1 MIADARER
9 GYITYDQLN
18 EVLPPDQVSSD
29 QIEDVMS
36 MLSEMGIQIT
46 EADEESE
53 EEDKGATDL
62 VQTAKPGDVTVAS
75 GGSEKLD
82 RTDDPVRMYLREMGS
97 VELLSREGEI
107 AIAKR
112 IEAGRNTMIAGL
124 CESPLTFQ
132 AITIWRDE
140 LLGEDILLRD
150 VIDLE
155 TTFGNQP
162 GEEGEEPVV
171 AANVPTAP
179 GQEAREDKGAPE
191 DKGEELDADGNPI
204 QRADDDDEEDEQAN
218 MSLAAM
224 EAALKPRVLET
235 LDRIAEDFAQLSEM
249 QDSRISA
256 TLNEDSSFSEAQE
269 AKYQKLR
276 AEIVELVNSLHL
288 HNNRIEALIDQ
299 LYGINRRI
307 MQIDGAMVKLADQA
321 RINRREFIDEYRG
334 RELDPNW
341 LDDMADKDGRGWKMF
356 MERSLD
362 KVSELRAD
370 MAQVGQYVGLDI
382 SEFRRIVGQVQ
393 KGEKEARQAKKE
405 MVEANLRL
413 VISIAKKYTN
423 RGLQFLDLIQEGNIG
438 LMKAVDKFEYRRGYK
453 FSTYATWW
461 IRQAITRSI
470 ADQARTIRIPVH
482 MIETINK
489 LVRTGR
495 QMLHEIGR
503 EPTPE

>member
-132 AITIWRDE
+132 AITIWREE

-155 TTFGNQP
+155 ATFGNQP
-162 GEEGEEPVV
+162 GEEGAEEPVV
-171 AANVPTAP
+171 APVAP
-179 GQEAREDKGAPE
+179 AAAPAGRPDGAEATGAPE
-191 DKGEELDADGNPI
+191 PELDAD
-204 QRADDDDEEDEQAN
+204 
-218 MSLAAM
+218 
-224 EAALKPRVLET
+224 
-235 LDRIAEDFAQLSEM
+235 
-249 QDSRISA
+249 
-256 TLNEDSSFSEAQE
+256 
-269 AKYQKLR
+269 
-276 AEIVELVNSLHL
+276 
-288 HNNRIEALIDQ
+288 
-299 LYGINRRI
+299 
-307 MQIDGAMVKLADQA
+307 
-321 RINRREFIDEYRG
+321 
-334 RELDPNW
+334 
-341 LDDMADKDGRGWKMF
+341 
-356 MERSLD
+356 
-362 KVSELRAD
+362 
-370 MAQVGQYVGLDI
+370 
-382 SEFRRIVGQVQ
+382 
-393 KGEKEARQAKKE
+393 
-405 MVEANLRL
+405 
-413 VISIAKKYTN
+413 
-423 RGLQFLDLIQEGNIG
+423 
-438 LMKAVDKFEYRRGYK
+438 
-453 FSTYATWW
+453 
-461 IRQAITRSI
+461 
-470 ADQARTIRIPVH
+470 
-482 MIETINK
+482 
-489 LVRTGR
+489 
-495 QMLHEIGR
+495 
-503 EPTPE
+503 